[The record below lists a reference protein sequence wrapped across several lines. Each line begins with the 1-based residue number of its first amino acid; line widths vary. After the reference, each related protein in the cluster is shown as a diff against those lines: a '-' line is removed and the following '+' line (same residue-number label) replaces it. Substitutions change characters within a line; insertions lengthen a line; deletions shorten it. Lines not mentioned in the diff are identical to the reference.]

1 MDIKK
6 IAIIGASTGQVK
18 LYEKARALG
27 YYVVGIAWEKGAVCK
42 PLADKFYPIS
52 IIEKDK
58 VVEVCK
64 EENVCGVLSN
74 ASDLPTLVSSYV
86 AGRLNLNCTPYE
98 VMKALTNKCYVRS
111 LSEQI
116 EGLDS
121 IRSYIYDDDEP
132 HFLPCI
138 VKPVSNGGKTGLSY
152 ADNTEEFRK
161 AIDYAKSNSGGDI
174 IIEEFIP
181 GREVSVESISYEGKH
196 YVIQITDKENTGA
209 PHFVELSHHQPS
221 GLPEEIKRNIGW
233 IIPQLL
239 SKVGFTNGPTHIELK
254 IYRNKI
260 YLIEI
265 NIRGGGDEISNRLV
279 ELSTGYDYV
288 SSMINVATKT
298 FMPPYVVNRYFAGIY
313 FLTKQTEDRLPFF
326 LSAKGHPWYVD
337 GEITSLD
344 LQQSLG
350 NAMKNGFVIYH
361 STKKVEPYNNI

>member
-1 MDIKK
+1 MEIKK

-27 YYVVGIAWEKGAVCK
+27 YYVIGIAWEKGAVCK

-52 IIEKDK
+52 ILEKDK
-58 VVEVCK
+58 VVDVCK
-64 EENVCGVLSN
+64 EERVCGVLSN

-86 AGRLNLNCTPYE
+86 AGKLNLNCSPYE
-98 VMKALTNKCYVRS
+98 VMSTLTDKSYVRT

-116 EGLDS
+116 DGLTK
-121 IRSYIYDDDEP
+121 IRSYIYDDADP

-152 ADNTEEFRK
+152 AGTIEEFRK
-161 AIDYAKSNSGGDI
+161 AIEYAKSNSEGNI
-174 IIEEFIP
+174 IIEEYIS
-181 GREVSVESISYEGKH
+181 GSEVSVESISYNGKH
-196 YVIQITDKENTGA
+196 YVVQITDKENTGA
-209 PHFVELSHHQPS
+209 PHFVEISHHQPS
-221 GLPEEIKRNIGW
+221 ELPEEIKFNIGR

-239 SKVGFTNGPTHIELK
+239 SKVGFTNGPTHVELK
-254 IYRNKI
+254 IYQNKI

-288 SSMINVATKT
+288 SSMIRVATNT
-298 FMPPYVVNRYFAGIY
+298 FIPPYIKNRYNAGIY
-313 FLTKQTEDRLPFF
+313 FLTKQTESRLPFF
-326 LSAKGHPWYVD
+326 LSAKEKPWYVD

-344 LQQSLG
+344 LKNSLG
-350 NAMKNGFVIYH
+350 NATKNGFVIYQ
-361 STKKVEPYNNI
+361 STKKVEPINN